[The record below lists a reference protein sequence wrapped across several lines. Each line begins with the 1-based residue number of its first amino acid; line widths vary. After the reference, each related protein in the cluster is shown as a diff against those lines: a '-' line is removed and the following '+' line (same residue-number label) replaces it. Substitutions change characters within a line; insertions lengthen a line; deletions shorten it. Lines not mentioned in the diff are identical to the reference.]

1 MANVSSSN
9 GLEKYPKLR
18 FKGFS
23 EPWKSVRIGEIYAER
38 SERGAED
45 MELLSVTMN
54 DGVKMRS
61 DIEGKDN
68 SSEDKSNY
76 KIVRAGDM
84 VYNSMRMWQ
93 GANGISPWDGIVSP
107 AYTVLKP
114 RIPLSNGFFAALFKT
129 HRLINEFRKNSQGM
143 TSDTWNL
150 KYPQIETIKTC
161 IPALAEQE
169 KIAVFLIAL
178 DQRIE
183 KQRTLV
189 EHLKKYKRGVSEQL
203 FEQIKSKS
211 AQHVFSSVFVLLQNN
226 TFSRELLTND
236 ETEIQNI
243 HYGDVLIKY
252 GSCVN
257 IDRDDVPYIK
267 GDAPFDK
274 FAPESYLMSGDIV
287 IADTAEDYTVGKAT
301 EIINP
306 SNKKI
311 LSGLHT
317 IPCRPVMSFAPM
329 FMGYYLNSSSFRS
342 QIMPLIQG
350 TKVSSIGKAQLM
362 KTTVYIP
369 PIDEQ
374 KRIADLLYSIDTK
387 INLLSETAD
396 KMIQLKSAMLQQL
409 FI

>member
-1 MANVSSSN
+1 MSKADITDEGTPFILYGELYTTYSEVTRSVKRKTDKVVESQFYSKVGDVIMPTSGETPEDIATASCIMLPDVILAGDLLIYRTSQVDGRIVSFVVKNKVNKQISSVAQ
-9 GLEKYPKLR
+9 G
-18 FKGFS
+18 
-23 EPWKSVRIGEIYAER
+23 KSVVHVRADELSKIAISYPSIEEQQKIL
-38 SERGAED
+38 S
-45 MELLSVTMN
+45 MLELLEV
-54 DGVKMRS
+54 
-61 DIEGKDN
+61 
-68 SSEDKSNY
+68 
-76 KIVRAGDM
+76 
-84 VYNSMRMWQ
+84 
-93 GANGISPWDGIVSP
+93 
-107 AYTVLKP
+107 
-114 RIPLSNGFFAALFKT
+114 
-129 HRLINEFRKNSQGM
+129 
-143 TSDTWNL
+143 
-150 KYPQIETIKTC
+150 
-161 IPALAEQE
+161 
-169 KIAVFLIAL
+169 KIA
-178 DQRIE
+178 
-183 KQRTLV
+183 KQRELI

-211 AQHVFSSVFVLLQNN
+211 AQHAFSSVFVLLQNN

-257 IDRDDVPYIK
+257 IDMDDVPYIK
-267 GDAPFDK
+267 SDAPADK

-369 PIDEQ
+369 PTDEQ